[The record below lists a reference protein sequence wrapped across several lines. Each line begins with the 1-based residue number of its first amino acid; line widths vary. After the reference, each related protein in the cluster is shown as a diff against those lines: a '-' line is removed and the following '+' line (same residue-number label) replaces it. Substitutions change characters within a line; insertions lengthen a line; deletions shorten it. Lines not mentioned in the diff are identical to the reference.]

1 MGRRPLR
8 VSIDTGTYRRAN
20 LEIVS
25 SNAAST
31 RQEGVGV
38 ETIPV
43 VVPQMGVVEEF
54 IVLQWHVDDGSS
66 VSEGQVL
73 ATIETEKAEVEV
85 ESPATGKL
93 EILIPAGPEPVQVS
107 ETLGSIGTG

>member
-1 MGRRPLR
+1 M
-8 VSIDTGTYRRAN
+8 
-20 LEIVS
+20 
-25 SNAAST
+25 
-31 RQEGVGV
+31 

-54 IVLQWHVDDGSS
+54 VVLEWHVDDGSS
-66 VSEGQVL
+66 VTEGQVL

-85 ESPATGKL
+85 ESPASGRL

-107 ETLGSIGTG
+107 ETLGNIGSD

>member
-1 MGRRPLR
+1 M
-8 VSIDTGTYRRAN
+8 
-20 LEIVS
+20 
-25 SNAAST
+25 
-31 RQEGVGV
+31 

-54 IVLQWHVDDGSS
+54 VVLEWHVDDGSS
-66 VSEGQVL
+66 VTAGQVL

-85 ESPATGKL
+85 ESPASGRL

-107 ETLGSIGTG
+107 ETLGNIGSD